1 VLKLKI
7 ENMKAISR
15 NAIRCRFAENI
26 QALDYFTK
34 QSVFWALHATAKL
47 GQRAVQETLSFMAPN
62 PRDEME
68 NEARLNAVYLNS
80 IPQFEWIRDA
90 FGTTTVNMMQQHTQM
105 RQELQSRHQDITN
118 DVNQYT
124 TCMSNFLGIQIFTAL
139 PDATADPL
147 DSKCRGILGLSGRR
161 LEEGDKENP
170 FNLGVTWG
178 SDSFVSK
185 ISQQTEILEN
195 LKEKWDDLQSKWD
208 NLQSKLDGI
217 TQSVEDVKD
226 RLPTVSDPN
235 EGGAGKSKPRPKAK
249 KHKVDNNDVVEDTD
263 AEDQSNIEHHL
274 FERNLLDTVDY
285 VSNESDIDE
294 KMDEMT
300 EKLDSVESEIKT
312 ANDAL
317 NAKVESMKGEVDA
330 IKGKVE
336 KIENSIEDIKDML
349 SKLLTAGGVA
359 AG

>member
-1 VLKLKI
+1 
-7 ENMKAISR
+7 
-15 NAIRCRFAENI
+15 
-26 QALDYFTK
+26 
-34 QSVFWALHATAKL
+34 
-47 GQRAVQETLSFMAPN
+47 
-62 PRDEME
+62 
-68 NEARLNAVYLNS
+68 
-80 IPQFEWIRDA
+80 
-90 FGTTTVNMMQQHTQM
+90 
-105 RQELQSRHQDITN
+105 
-118 DVNQYT
+118 
-124 TCMSNFLGIQIFTAL
+124 MSNFLGIQIFTAL

-161 LEEGDKENP
+161 LEEGDEESIP

-178 SDSFVSK
+178 SDSFVSN
-185 ISQQTEILEN
+185 ISQQTEILKN

-217 TQSVEDVKD
+217 AQSVEDVKD
-226 RLPTVSDPN
+226 RLLSDPN

-263 AEDQSNIEHHL
+263 AEEQSNIEHHL

-312 ANDAL
+312 ANDVL
-317 NAKVESMKGEVDA
+317 NAKVESMESKVDSMES
-330 IKGKVE
+330 KVE
-336 KIENSIEDIKDML
+336 KIESSIEDIKDML